1 MPKGESRAA
10 AEILRAILRA
20 MPFPA
25 GVEAYLRGHADALD
39 PAKTEERVKQSR

>member
-1 MPKGESRAA
+1 MTKTEARAA

-20 MPFPA
+20 LSFPS

-39 PAKTEERVKQSR
+39 PPKTEKRVKQS

>member
-1 MPKGESRAA
+1 MRKGEAHAA

-20 MPFPA
+20 LPFPA

-39 PAKTEERVKQSR
+39 PPKTDKRVKQS